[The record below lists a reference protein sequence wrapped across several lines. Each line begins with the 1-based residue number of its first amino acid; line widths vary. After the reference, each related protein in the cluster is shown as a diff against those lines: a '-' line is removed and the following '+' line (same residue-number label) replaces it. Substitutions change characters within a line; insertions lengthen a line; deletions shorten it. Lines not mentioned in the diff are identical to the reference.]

1 MRHRVVVLR
10 GFPRAAAG
18 GVVVEYLV
26 VRQSDEGDRRP
37 GVARALSSAATSA
50 LRVSGQMQA
59 VADMDTGDD

>member
-1 MRHRVVVLR
+1 M
-10 GFPRAAAG
+10 PQ
-18 GVVVEYLV
+18 VEYLV